1 MDLYG
6 VIPHGRPDDERNPSD
21 KLASLFV
28 ADTLL
33 ASQFNDLRRSRADE
47 PMARLWCAILED
59 AIRCFLAGALSD
71 ARSRRGRAYADAREW
86 LFDGGGRISFALIC
100 DGLGLD
106 QDYFRESLT
115 RVAERGLPSGADN
128 IPRRAPTTSGH
139 DKITDGD
146 KRYRRHL
153 ERHRSGL
160 PKRRLHNRCGQSF

>member
-59 AIRCFLAGALSD
+59 AIRCFLAGALAD

-86 LFDGGGRISFALIC
+86 LFEGGGRISFSLVC

-106 QDYFRESLT
+106 ADYFREQLVRAVES
-115 RVAERGLPSGADN
+115 GLPSGAEN
-128 IPRRAPTTSGH
+128 IPRRAPVVNDR
-139 DKITDGD
+139 DKIIYGD
-146 KRYRRHL
+146 QSYRPL
-153 ERHRSGL
+153 GTS
-160 PKRRLHNRCGQSF
+160 RRLHNRCGQSV